1 MRIQPVARAVIL
13 FAALLAAALV
23 SPPSLAQPADEF
35 AALCMKRGI
44 RESACQ
50 CQAKLARATFN
61 SRERRAAINILKG
74 GEGVARREVAQM
86 GEARAKT
93 FRSKM
98 EALGRRA
105 QAECR

>member
-1 MRIQPVARAVIL
+1 MRIQPVALAVL
-13 FAALLAAALV
+13 FLAAA
-23 SPPSLAQPADEF
+23 SASTPSLAQPADEF

-50 CQAKLARATFN
+50 CQAKLARAAFN

-74 GEGVARREVAQM
+74 GEAVARREVAQM

-93 FRSKM
+93 FRTKM

>member
-1 MRIQPVARAVIL
+1 MRIQPVALAVL
-13 FAALLAAALV
+13 FLAAA
-23 SPPSLAQPADEF
+23 SASTPAPAQPADEF
-35 AALCMKRGI
+35 AALCIKRGI

-50 CQAKLARATFN
+50 CQARLARATFN

-86 GEARAKT
+86 GEARAKA